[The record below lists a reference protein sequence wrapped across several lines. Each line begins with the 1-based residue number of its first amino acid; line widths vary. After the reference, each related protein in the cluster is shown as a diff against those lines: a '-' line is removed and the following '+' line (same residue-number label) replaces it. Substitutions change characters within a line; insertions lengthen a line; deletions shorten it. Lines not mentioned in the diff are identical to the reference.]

1 MAEGQDPP
9 RQVAVVTGGG
19 QGIGRSIALALAGD
33 GFAIAVAARRAGPLE
48 EVVAEIEARGA
59 PAIAVVCDVTDPES
73 VIALQQSVQHKMGSA
88 SVLINNAGIAESHK
102 FVDHPDDL
110 WQRMLEVNLTGT
122 YRVSKVFVP
131 GMIEQRW
138 GRIVN
143 IASTAAK
150 VGARYLAAY
159 TASKHGVLGLTRA
172 LAAELGPH
180 NITVNAICPGY
191 VDTPMTQA
199 SIENIIAR
207 TGRTREEALAFIHST
222 NPQGRLIHPEE
233 VAQVARMLVGRAAG
247 GISGQSINVDGGAV
261 MF

>member
-1 MAEGQDPP
+1 M
-9 RQVAVVTGGG
+9 
-19 QGIGRSIALALAGD
+19 
-33 GFAIAVAARRAGPLE
+33 
-48 EVVAEIEARGA
+48 
-59 PAIAVVCDVTDPES
+59 
-73 VIALQQSVQHKMGSA
+73 
-88 SVLINNAGIAESHK
+88 
-102 FVDHPDDL
+102 
-110 WQRMLEVNLTGT
+110 
-122 YRVSKVFVP
+122 
-131 GMIEQRW
+131 
-138 GRIVN
+138 
-143 IASTAAK
+143 
-150 VGARYLAAY
+150 
-159 TASKHGVLGLTRA
+159 LGLTRA
-172 LAAELGPH
+172 LAAELGLH